1 MPHIDPTQYL
11 MSALSS
17 LTGGL
22 VSDLQTLI
30 LGMVVCTFIAMGAD
44 YLFFIINSA
53 FERSARDR
61 NFERAKSA
69 RDNNFERAKSTLAD
83 RGQYEKGTAEYDRA
97 SLQYREYIRKSVKR

>member
-44 YLFFIINSA
+44 YLFSIINSA

-61 NFERAKSA
+61 NFNRAKSA
-69 RDNNFERAKSTLAD
+69 LGERS
-83 RGQYEKGTAEYDRA
+83 RYEEGTAEYDRA